1 MVVVPHQ
8 TQTTITAAA
17 IQERIRKK
25 TRTIKLMIPK
35 HETGFSNGDLN
46 RFSVY
51 TTSINFIL
59 QRKLFQKCMC
69 L

>member
-1 MVVVPHQ
+1 MVVPHQ
-8 TQTTITAAA
+8 TQITITVAA
-17 IQERIRKK
+17 IQEKIRKK
-25 TRTIKLMIPK
+25 TRKIKLMTPK
-35 HETGFSNGDLN
+35 HEAGFTYGDLN

-59 QRKLFQKCMC
+59 QRKLFKKCMC

>member
-1 MVVVPHQ
+1 MVVPHQ
-8 TQTTITAAA
+8 TQITITVAA
-17 IQERIRKK
+17 IKEKIRKK
-25 TRTIKLMIPK
+25 TRTIKLMTPK
-35 HETGFSNGDLN
+35 HEVGFGYGVLN